1 MYFSRIGVIF
11 IALIII
17 LTTFAYA
24 RVLTPQVV
32 YGIPNTTVGQR
43 VIYFGEDRSWPLTSY
58 GAKGASSGVGTAG
71 DYGAKGTTS
80 TTSNIAWNDFI
91 RRGRDPTH
99 ISNSD
104 PRIRGYT
111 IRDVVVDLEPVD
123 ADWVMQNDFITRSK
137 GTARIISDY
146 DDVKGVDPPRT
157 KVTLRVL
164 NLPPLEQSQI
174 YQAWLVDE
182 DTGYPL
188 SIGMFRA
195 PMTGISNLDFDAS
208 MSALIYDMIV
218 VTVEPFPDTDLHPG
232 MPVLVGMITPDRI
245 TGRDVS
251 NLPFR
256 SQWLD

>member
-1 MYFSRIGVIF
+1 MHLSRF
-11 IALIII
+11 LLFTAIACII
-17 LTTFAYA
+17 LAAFAYA
-24 RVLTPQVV
+24 RVLTPEVV

-43 VIYFGEDRSWPLTSY
+43 LIYFGEDKSWPIGGY
-58 GAKGASSGVGTAG
+58 GAKSASSGGTSG
-71 DYGAKGTTS
+71 NYGAKGTTS

-111 IRDVVVDLEPVD
+111 IRDVVVDLEPVRD
-123 ADWVMQNDFITRSK
+123 DWVFQNDFITRSK

-157 KVTLRVL
+157 KVMMRVRD
-164 NLPPLEQSQI
+164 LPPLDKNQI

-195 PMTGISNLDFDAS
+195 PLLGISELNFDAS
-208 MSALIYDMIV
+208 MSALIYDLLV

-232 MPVLVGMITPDRI
+232 ALVLAGKIPIDRI

-256 SQWLD
+256 SQWLS

>member
-1 MYFSRIGVIF
+1 MYLSRF
-11 IALIII
+11 LLFTAIACIV

-24 RVLTPQVV
+24 RVLTPEVI

-43 VIYFGEDRSWPLTSY
+43 LIYFGEDKSWPIGGY
-58 GAKGASSGVGTAG
+58 GAKSASSGGTSG
-71 DYGAKGTTS
+71 NYGAKGTTS

-91 RRGRDPTH
+91 ARGRDPTH

-111 IRDVVVDLEPVD
+111 IRDVVVDLEPVRE
-123 ADWVMQNDFITRSK
+123 DWVFQNEFITRSK

-146 DDVKGVDPPRT
+146 DEVKGADPPRT
-157 KVTLRVL
+157 KVMLRVRD
-164 NLPPLEQSQI
+164 LPPLEKDQI

-195 PMTGISNLDFDAS
+195 PMVGISELNFEAS
-208 MSALIYDMIV
+208 MSALIYDMLV

-232 MPVLVGMITPDRI
+232 TPVLVGKIPTDRI

-256 SQWLD
+256 SQWLE

>member
-11 IALIII
+11 IALIIV
-17 LTTFAYA
+17 LTTLAYA
-24 RVLTPQVV
+24 RVLTPDVV

-43 VIYFGEDRSWPLTSY
+43 LIYFGEGRSWPLGNY
-58 GAKGASSGVGTAG
+58 GAKGASSGVGTSG
-71 DYGAKGTTS
+71 NYGAKGTTS

-104 PRIRGYT
+104 PRMRGYT
-111 IRDVVVDLEPVD
+111 IRDVVVDLEPVSVE
-123 ADWVMQNDFITRSK
+123 WVSQNDFITRSK

-157 KVTLRVL
+157 KVMLRVRD
-164 NLPPLEQSQI
+164 LPPLEKDQI
-174 YQAWLVDE
+174 YQVWLVDE

-188 SIGMFRA
+188 SIGLFRA
-195 PMTGISNLDFDAS
+195 PLVGISELNFDAS
-208 MSALIYDMIV
+208 MSALVYDMIV
-218 VTVEPFPDTDLHPG
+218 ITVEPFPDVDLHPG
-232 MPVLVGMITPDRI
+232 NPVLVGAIPIDRI

-256 SQWLD
+256 SQWLS